1 MHEPW
6 IDTDDLPRDERL
18 DHWNAV
24 LVDAFAPLRATSEH
38 APGYRARYRRLNLG
52 TTRMYATFFQ
62 PMTIVRTPRLVRQ
75 SDPDR
80 YFLNLVQRGT
90 LAITENTGD
99 TGETVF
105 PTGHFHP
112 NDSATSFRMHLDHGN
127 GPMRVLSTVIPKD
140 QVPLPSAM
148 AARIIGRPVP
158 STDGIAALLAGLL
171 TQVSTD
177 ADRYTPADGPRLEA
191 TVADLVAALFAHEL
205 ENESALEP
213 ETRRRTLF
221 LQVQAFI
228 QRHLPDPDLNPT
240 TIAAAHHIST
250 SHLHRLFH
258 DNGTTVSDWIRRQRL
273 EHARR
278 DLTEPA
284 LATEP
289 IADIAAR
296 WGFRHPAAFSRA
308 FRTVYGTPPR
318 EYRHHALRS
327 P

>member
-1 MHEPW
+1 MHTAW

-38 APGYRARYRRLNLG
+38 APDYRARYRKVRLG
-52 TTRMYATFFQ
+52 TTGVYTTFFQ

-80 YFLNLVQRGT
+80 YFLNLVQSGT
-90 LAITENTGD
+90 LAITGD

-105 PTGHFHP
+105 SAGHFHP
-112 NDSATSFRMHLDHGN
+112 NDSATPFRMHLDHGN
-127 GPMRVLSTVIPKD
+127 GPVRVLSTIIPKD
-140 QVPLPSAM
+140 RVPLPPAV
-148 AARIIGRPVP
+148 AARFIGRPVP
-158 STDGIAALLAGLL
+158 STDGIAALLTGLL
-171 TQVSTD
+171 IQVTTD
-177 ADRYTPADGPRLEA
+177 ADRYPPADGPRLEA
-191 TVADLVAALFAHEL
+191 TVADLIAALFAHEL

-213 ETRRRTLF
+213 ETRRRTVF
-221 LQVQAFI
+221 LQAQAFI
-228 QRHLPDPDLNPT
+228 QRHLTEPGLNPAA
-240 TIAAAHHIST
+240 IAAAHHISP

-258 DNGTTVSDWIRRQRL
+258 DNGTTVSDWIRQQRL

-278 DLTEPA
+278 DLAEPA

-296 WGFRHPAAFSRA
+296 WGFPHPAAFSRA
-308 FRTVYGTPPR
+308 FRTAYGMPPS
-318 EYRHHALRS
+318 EYRQHALRS